1 MAARRATLS
10 PDDDYTPSDAEKE
23 ADAAAL
29 KSLGGKGGVEVSIDE
44 DDDDDEEPEAPGPS
58 RREKRQQRKA
68 IIDENAQL
76 REREAR
82 ARETAAQA
90 LGYAQALSQRQAAP
104 QNQEDPWEQ
113 ERKALQAEQD
123 LLVREFELKKANL
136 TSADADDF
144 KRRAWAFE
152 EKKAAYHARRSQ
164 PQNQEQDQRARDQ
177 MTLMARYPDIMTNDR
192 VRIWAERRY
201 DQRRIE
207 TNRNDWELRDQVVEE
222 AREQFGMK
230 PKRRDDREPAM
241 RRKLTGMPKGGSG
254 GGGEQPGRIQL
265 TKDQVKEADVAYPH
279 LPPEK
284 RYKHFAKVITR
295 SE

>member
-1 MAARRATLS
+1 MAARRAALS

-44 DDDDDEEPEAPGPS
+44 DDDDDEEPEAAGPS
-58 RREKRQQRKA
+58 RREKRQQRRT
-68 IIDENAQL
+68 IINENAEL

-90 LGYAQALSQRQAAP
+90 LGYAQALQQRVQAPTGP
-104 QNQEDPWEQ
+104 QADPWEE

-123 LLVREFELKKANL
+123 LLVREFELKKASL
-136 TSADADDF
+136 TSDDAADF

-152 EKKAAYHARRSQ
+152 EKKAAYHARRTQ
-164 PQNQEQDQRARDQ
+164 PQLSTGPSSESI
-177 MTLMARYPDIMTNDR
+177 LMARYPDIMGDER
-192 VRIWAERRY
+192 VKAWAYNRY
-201 DQRRIE
+201 NQRQIE
-207 TNRNDWELRDQVVEE
+207 TNRNDWALRDEVVEE

>member
-44 DDDDDEEPEAPGPS
+44 DDDDDDEPEAAGPS

-104 QNQEDPWEQ
+104 QSQEDPWEQ

-164 PQNQEQDQRARDQ
+164 PQQQPQGPNNEAI
-177 MTLMARYPDIMTNDR
+177 LMARYPDVIAHEKANA
-192 VRIWAERRY
+192 WARLRY
-201 DQRRIE
+201 DQRMIE
-207 TNRNDWELRDQVVEE
+207 TNRNDWELRDEVADE
-222 AREQFGMK
+222 ARERFGMK

-254 GGGEQPGRIQL
+254 GGGEQPGRVQL

>member
-44 DDDDDEEPEAPGPS
+44 DDDDDEEPEAAGPS

-90 LGYAQALSQRQAAP
+90 LGYAQALQQRSQATQGPQA
-104 QNQEDPWEQ
+104 DPWEE

-136 TSADADDF
+136 TSQEAADF
-144 KRRAWAFE
+144 KSRAWAFE

-164 PQNQEQDQRARDQ
+164 PQQQAPQDNGR
-177 MTLMARYPDIMTNDR
+177 MLLMARYPDIMTNERAR
-192 VRIWAERRY
+192 VWAERRY
-201 DQRRIE
+201 DQRMIE

-254 GGGEQPGRIQL
+254 GGGEQPGRVQL